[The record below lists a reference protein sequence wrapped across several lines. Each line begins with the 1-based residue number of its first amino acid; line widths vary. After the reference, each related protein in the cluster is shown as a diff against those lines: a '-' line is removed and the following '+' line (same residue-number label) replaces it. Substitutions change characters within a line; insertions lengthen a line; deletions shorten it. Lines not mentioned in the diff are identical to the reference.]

1 MDYIIVQSDAVYPSG
16 HIVCPHSSKNHY
28 FDGEIRVCGNIKGA
42 TFPKIPGARGLLK
55 SCWHQQKSCSLG
67 PIEGGKIASGVS
79 GTTLK

>member
-1 MDYIIVQSDAVYPSG
+1 MGNAGNGGRPN
-16 HIVCPHSSKNHY
+16 PPT
-28 FDGEIRVCGNIKGA
+28 RVCGNIKGA

-79 GTTLK
+79 GAILK